1 MRVELL
7 DNGCLAIA
15 REDQDELS
23 IEISVTPE
31 FPEYQMDDT
40 FETYECFKS
49 FWEFLEYIA
58 NNYDY
63 LKEASERGYE
73 IEIEIRLKTRDGK
86 MTYLTLDERN
96 RMILSIDGMKE
107 ILNRQHKNM
116 MEKLKKIREIVR

>member
-15 REDQDELS
+15 REDQDELT

-96 RMILSIDGMKE
+96 RMILSIDGMME
-107 ILNRQHKNM
+107 ILDRQHKNM